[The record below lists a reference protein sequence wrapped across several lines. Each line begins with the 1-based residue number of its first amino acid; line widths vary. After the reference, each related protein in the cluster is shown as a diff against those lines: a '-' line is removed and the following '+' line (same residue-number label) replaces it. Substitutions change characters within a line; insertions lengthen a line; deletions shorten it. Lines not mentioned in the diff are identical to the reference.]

1 MSPDYKNN
9 EKKDGNKSYAGTDK
23 GKPLQLM
30 TQECKY
36 NLENQGD
43 KWQLTSFADIK
54 VVSRIKQ

>member
-1 MSPDYKNN
+1 
-9 EKKDGNKSYAGTDK
+9 
-23 GKPLQLM
+23 M

-36 NLENQGD
+36 NVENQGD